1 MHILKNTLKYH
12 IKNVLLFKFCNLTFV
27 MISATWHWH
36 NFLKMCRVM
45 TLDNELSV
53 MCGIVRS
60 SLKVQIT
67 RRTHIISR
75 CDDAKKKSNV
85 VNTNR
90 FMYRRR
96 RERRKENELYC
107 IPLNFPGLTW
117 SSILDEMIMK
127 RFSIKVILED
137 AWYLS
142 SSIISLKMMTYL

>member
-1 MHILKNTLKYH
+1 
-12 IKNVLLFKFCNLTFV
+12 
-27 MISATWHWH
+27 
-36 NFLKMCRVM
+36 M

-107 IPLNFPGLTW
+107 IPLNFPGLT
-117 SSILDEMIMK
+117 
-127 RFSIKVILED
+127 
-137 AWYLS
+137 
-142 SSIISLKMMTYL
+142 